1 MALADFQSLVSNLIR
16 DYSGEIADAD
26 RDQALSLAVTRY
38 STDRPRT
45 HIEAVLAGGTTA
57 LDLPQAWEENFS
69 TLRALG
75 IPGQGEIAGKV
86 EQTITG
92 TIIRTADTIRSGT
105 NVHVSFTVQHVLD
118 ENDDTI
124 PPADRE
130 AVASWAAALLLEQLA
145 SYYAGAKQSTI
156 DADSVDWQSKSRD
169 FAGRAARLR
178 KLYQDHLGIDP
189 KRNVPA
195 AAVVD
200 LNRPNSLGRSRLI
213 KGRGRI

>member
-26 RDQALSLAVTRY
+26 RDQAIALAVTRY

-57 LDLPQAWEENFS
+57 LDLPVAWEENFS
-69 TLRALG
+69 ALRALG

-92 TIIRTADTIRSGT
+92 TIIRTADTIRTGT
-105 NVHVSFTVQHVLD
+105 SVHVSFTVQHVLD

-130 AVASWAAALLLEQLA
+130 AVAGWAAALLLEQLA

-169 FAGRAARLR
+169 FASRGARLR

-200 LNRPNSLGRSRLI
+200 LNRPNSLGRPRLI
-213 KGRGRI
+213 KGRRRI

>member
-38 STDRPRT
+38 STDRPLTR
-45 HIEAVLAGGTTA
+45 IEAVQSGGTSA
-57 LDLPQAWEENFS
+57 LPLPAGWEDSFS
-69 TLRALG
+69 ALRALA
-75 IPGQGEIAGKV
+75 IPGNGEIAGKV

-92 TIIRTADTIRSGT
+92 TVIRTAAAIRSGT
-105 NVHVSFTVQHVLD
+105 DIHVSFTVQHVLS